1 MIQTFGN
8 LDYVGGGKGPVF
20 CCRCAEEG
28 YGLAMYVI
36 YDRPRDYPDKI
47 VIRKWI
53 IGPELKPLPT
63 RFITLHDTVD
73 AAREALAPLRLY
85 RQERDPA
92 DDPVIV
98 DVWF

>member
-53 IGPELKPLPT
+53 AAPGMEIPT
-63 RFITLHDTVD
+63 RFITLHDTLEE
-73 AAREALAPLRLY
+73 AREALAPLRLY
-85 RQERDPA
+85 RDERNPA
-92 DDPVIV
+92 ADPVV
-98 DVWF
+98 LEVWF